1 MAKIVWS
8 ELALNDIKSIHDYIA
23 KDSVD
28 RADLFIERLIEAVDR
43 LEPFPASGRL
53 IDEIGKETCREIIYG
68 SYRIMYEIKGE
79 VVRTASVIHSA
90 RDWRPE

>member
-28 RADLFIERLIEAVDR
+28 RTDL
-43 LEPFPASGRL
+43 
-53 IDEIGKETCREIIYG
+53 
-68 SYRIMYEIKGE
+68 IMYEIEGE
-79 VVRTASVIHSA
+79 VVLIASVIHSA